1 MVWSRGGAKPP
12 PNRVIIAFERALPGT
27 LAAGQEKEGELA
39 TTSLEFEYLHRK
51 SRYKML
57 TSKDTARVFQRL
69 FTFALVS
76 ASR

>member
-1 MVWSRGGAKPP
+1 MIWSRDGAKPP
-12 PNRVIIAFERALPGT
+12 PNRVIIAYEQALPGA
-27 LAAGQEKEGELA
+27 LAAGQVKEGEFA
-39 TTSLEFEYLHRK
+39 TTCLEFEYLHRE